1 MCRNDRRRV
10 DLTDSANLALLYCF
24 MHIYKYSTMNYV
36 SGCSMVVFYTH
47 LKKNT
52 VECAFSMLIFGY
64 FMPLLNAKF
73 AYQRLA

>member
-36 SGCSMVVFYTH
+36 LGCSMVVFYTH
-47 LKKNT
+47 LKKIT
-52 VECAFSMLIFGY
+52 VESAFSFTFDIVFVILHSFY
-64 FMPLLNAKF
+64 FLQQK
-73 AYQRLA
+73 